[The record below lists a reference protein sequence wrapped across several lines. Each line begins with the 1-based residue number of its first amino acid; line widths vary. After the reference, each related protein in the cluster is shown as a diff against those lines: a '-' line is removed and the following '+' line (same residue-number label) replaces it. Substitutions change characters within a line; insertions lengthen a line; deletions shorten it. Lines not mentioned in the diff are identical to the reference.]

1 MIHISLTTAFIV
13 YSLVLATIFMVLYL
27 YTETRV
33 RQSQQKLAQQFLWR
47 CVYCG
52 FTYLD
57 EEASVVSECPR
68 CHSFNDEAEVRPKAL
83 HSRGDDTEAITA
95 GESFDEARRN
105 PSRRKRP
112 HQKRRGPR
120 RRR

>member
-1 MIHISLTTAFIV
+1 MIPISLTTAFIV
-13 YSLVLATIFMVLYL
+13 YSVALAAIFLVLYL
-27 YTETRV
+27 YTEMRV
-33 RQSQQKLAQQFLWR
+33 RRSQQTLAQQFLWR

-57 EEASVVSECPR
+57 ERASAVSECPR
-68 CHSFNDEAEVRPKAL
+68 CHSFNDEAEVRPRAL
-83 HSRGDDTEAITA
+83 HSRSDDQGARLDNELL
-95 GESFDEARRN
+95 EEARRN

-112 HQKRRGPR
+112 HQTRRGPR